1 MKFLKFFYTFCF
13 LLINIEANAGTLIS
27 GISSNEINVDTEFKG
42 AQILLFGAKNDAGD
56 VVIAVR
62 GPRKNFIISKKENL
76 LGVWF
81 NGERIKFKNSYG
93 FYSLFSTYNDGEMI
107 QQDLNEY
114 ELGKNNIQFEIQ
126 NNLSPSK
133 INEFRIQLVELL
145 EQKNLYPIS
154 TKPIDFLDE
163 TLFKLIIDFP
173 KNILL
178 GTYIIEVYL
187 INNGSVLSF
196 QSIPVYV
203 NQVGVSAK
211 ISNFALNQSVL
222 YGLIAVFL
230 AIFVGCLANY
240 LFARLIKK

>member
-1 MKFLKFFYTFCF
+1 MKFLKVFYTFCF
-13 LLINIEANAGTLIS
+13 LFLSVEANAGPLIS
-27 GISSNEINVDTEFKG
+27 GISTNEINVDTEFKG
-42 AQILLFGAKNDAGD
+42 AQILLFGAKNDAGN
-56 VVIAVR
+56 VVITVR

-76 LGVWF
+76 IGVWF
-81 NGERIKFKNSYG
+81 NSERINFKNSYG
-93 FYSLFSTYNDGEMI
+93 FYSLFSTYDDGEMI

-133 INEFRIQLVELL
+133 INEFRFQLIDLL
-145 EQKNLYPIS
+145 EQKKFYSAS

-178 GTYIIEVYL
+178 GTYVIEIYL

-211 ISNFALNQSVL
+211 ISNFASEQSVL

-230 AIFVGCLANY
+230 AIFVGFATNY
-240 LFARLIKK
+240 FFARFIKK

>member
-1 MKFLKFFYTFCF
+1 M
-13 LLINIEANAGTLIS
+13 
-27 GISSNEINVDTEFKG
+27 
-42 AQILLFGAKNDAGD
+42 
-56 VVIAVR
+56 
-62 GPRKNFIISKKENL
+62 

-126 NNLSPSK
+126 DNLSPSK

>member
-1 MKFLKFFYTFCF
+1 MKLLKIFFTFCF
-13 LLINIEANAGTLIS
+13 LLLSCEASAGPLIS
-27 GISSNEINVDTEFKG
+27 GISANEINVDTEFKG
-42 AQILLFGAKNDAGD
+42 AQILLFGAKNDAGN
-56 VVIAVR
+56 VVITVR

-126 NNLSPSK
+126 DNLSPTK
-133 INEFRIQLVELL
+133 INEFRVQLIDLL
-145 EQKNLYPIS
+145 EQKKLYSAS

-178 GTYIIEVYL
+178 GTYVIEIYL

-203 NQVGVSAK
+203 NQVGVSAT
-211 ISNFALNQSVL
+211 ISNFASTQSVL

-230 AIFVGCLANY
+230 AIFVGFTTNY
-240 LFARLIKK
+240 FFARFIKK

>member
-56 VVIAVR
+56 VVISVR

>member
-56 VVIAVR
+56 VVISVR

-93 FYSLFSTYNDGEMI
+93 FYSLFSTFNDGEMI

-126 NNLSPSK
+126 DKLSPSK

-187 INNGSVLSF
+187 INNGSDLSI

-203 NQVGVSAK
+203 NQIGVSAK

-240 LFARLIKK
+240 LFARFIKK

>member
-1 MKFLKFFYTFCF
+1 MKFLKFFYTFC
-13 LLINIEANAGTLIS
+13 LLALSSESYAGPLIS
-27 GISSNEINVDTEFKG
+27 GISTNEINVDTEFKG
-42 AQILLFGAKNDAGD
+42 AQILLFGAKNDAGN
-56 VVIAVR
+56 VVITVR

-76 LGVWF
+76 LGIWY

-93 FYSLFSTYNDGEMI
+93 FYSLFSTYNDGKMI
-107 QQDLNEY
+107 QQELNEF

-126 NNLSPSK
+126 NNLSPTK
-133 INEFRIQLVELL
+133 INEFRVQLIDLL
-145 EQKNLYPIS
+145 EQKKLYSAS

-178 GTYIIEVYL
+178 GTYVLEIYL

-211 ISNFALNQSVL
+211 ISKFASEQSVL
-222 YGLIAVFL
+222 YGLMAVFL
-230 AIFVGCLANY
+230 AIFVGYATNY
-240 LFARLIKK
+240 FFARFIKK

>member
-1 MKFLKFFYTFCF
+1 M
-13 LLINIEANAGTLIS
+13 
-27 GISSNEINVDTEFKG
+27 
-42 AQILLFGAKNDAGD
+42 
-56 VVIAVR
+56 
-62 GPRKNFIISKKENL
+62 
-76 LGVWF
+76 
-81 NGERIKFKNSYG
+81 
-93 FYSLFSTYNDGEMI
+93 
-107 QQDLNEY
+107 
-114 ELGKNNIQFEIQ
+114 Q
-126 NNLSPSK
+126 NNLAPSK
-133 INEFRIQLVELL
+133 INEFRIQFIDLL
-145 EQKNLYPIS
+145 EQKKLYSVS

-230 AIFVGCLANY
+230 AIFVGCLTIFFSNY
-240 LFARLIKK
+240 YYYYYYFGYCLICLTIYC

>member
-1 MKFLKFFYTFCF
+1 MKFLKFFYIFCF

-56 VVIAVR
+56 VVISVR

-93 FYSLFSTYNDGEMI
+93 FYSLFSTFNDGEMI

>member
-1 MKFLKFFYTFCF
+1 MKLLKIFYTFCF
-13 LLINIEANAGTLIS
+13 LLLSFEASAGPLIS
-27 GISSNEINVDTEFKG
+27 GISANEINVDTEFKG
-42 AQILLFGAKNDAGD
+42 AQILLFGAKNDAGN
-56 VVIAVR
+56 VVITVR

-126 NNLSPSK
+126 NNLSPAK
-133 INEFRIQLVELL
+133 INEFRVQLIDLL
-145 EQKNLYPIS
+145 EQKKLYSAS

-178 GTYIIEVYL
+178 GTYIIEIYL

-203 NQVGVSAK
+203 NQVGVSAT
-211 ISNFALNQSVL
+211 ISNFASTQSVL
-222 YGLIAVFL
+222 YGLMAVFL
-230 AIFVGCLANY
+230 AIFVGFTTNY
-240 LFARLIKK
+240 FFARFIKK

>member
-1 MKFLKFFYTFCF
+1 MKFLKIFYTFC
-13 LLINIEANAGTLIS
+13 LLSLSCETFAGPLIS
-27 GISSNEINVDTEFKG
+27 GISTNEINVDTEFKG
-42 AQILLFGAKNDAGD
+42 AQILLFGAKNDAGNI
-56 VVIAVR
+56 VIAVR

-76 LGVWF
+76 LGIWF

-114 ELGKNNIQFEIQ
+114 ELGKNNIKFEIQ
-126 NNLSPSK
+126 DNLAPSK
-133 INEFRIQLVELL
+133 INEFRLKFTDLL
-145 EQKNLYPIS
+145 EQKNLYSVS

-178 GTYIIEVYL
+178 GTYVIEVYL
-187 INNGSVLSF
+187 INNGSILSF

-211 ISNFALNQSVL
+211 ISDFASQQSVL

-230 AIFVGCLANY
+230 TIFVGFLTNY
-240 LFARLIKK
+240 FFARFIKK

>member
-1 MKFLKFFYTFCF
+1 MKFLKIFYTFYF
-13 LLINIEANAGTLIS
+13 LLLSIEAHAGPLIS
-27 GISSNEINVDTEFKG
+27 GISTNEINVDTEFKG
-42 AQILLFGAKNDAGD
+42 AQILLFGAKNDAGN
-56 VVIAVR
+56 VVITVR

-81 NGERIKFKNSYG
+81 NGERINFKNSYG
-93 FYSLFSTYNDGEMI
+93 FYSLFSTYDDGEMI

-133 INEFRIQLVELL
+133 INEFRFQLIDLL
-145 EQKNLYPIS
+145 EQKKFYSAS
-154 TKPIDFLDE
+154 TKPIEFLDE

-178 GTYIIEVYL
+178 GTYVIEIYL

-211 ISNFALNQSVL
+211 ISNFALEQSVL

-230 AIFVGCLANY
+230 AILVGFTTNY
-240 LFARLIKK
+240 LFARFIKK